1 MKELKNGQAN
11 IIYFNTCRNYTVE
24 QEEKAQREI
33 KTEKERKIKSESD
46 I

>member
-11 IIYFNTCRNYTVE
+11 IIHFNTCRKHTVG
-24 QEEKAQREI
+24 QEEKVQREI